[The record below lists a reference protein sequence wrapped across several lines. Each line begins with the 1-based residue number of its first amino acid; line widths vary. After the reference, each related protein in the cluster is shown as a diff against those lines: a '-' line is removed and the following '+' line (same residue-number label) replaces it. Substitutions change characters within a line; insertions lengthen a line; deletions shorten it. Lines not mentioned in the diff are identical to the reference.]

1 MLTLPPVVSAG
12 TALSVFSVPSF
23 PVYVFFYPYLLY
35 IVVPFMADPNQS
47 ELCSAN
53 WHCSKILFCVSLL
66 CPSFHWPTPNIK
78 SRRCLLSSWHLG
90 NSGWDSLPA
99 LRRQSLSSVLVS
111 VYGLCTGL
119 LLRTSV
125 DWDSGMA
132 VKINVDWA
140 KNLTENLT
148 WASRRSSMLSLV
160 CEFWASVTG
169 LLWSSDPD
177 QSGCAYCQY
186 SHILWFLW
194 LSHPDTVVW
203 TANTMGEV
211 RLTQRSS
218 GMIICKCPPFIRLS
232 LFADILKVIHFIVRD
247 VALEDAKILLSL
259 CWV

>member
-111 VYGLCTGL
+111 VYGLCAGL

-177 QSGCAYCQY
+177 QSGCAYCHVLAHPVVFVAE
-186 SHILWFLW
+186 SSWHCCLDSEHHGGGAAHAEELWDDHMQMPTF
-194 LSHPDTVVW
+194 HTTFP
-203 TANTMGEV
+203 
-211 RLTQRSS
+211 
-218 GMIICKCPPFIRLS
+218 
-232 LFADILKVIHFIVRD
+232 
-247 VALEDAKILLSL
+247 L
-259 CWV
+259 CWHFEGNSLYSQRCCPRGC